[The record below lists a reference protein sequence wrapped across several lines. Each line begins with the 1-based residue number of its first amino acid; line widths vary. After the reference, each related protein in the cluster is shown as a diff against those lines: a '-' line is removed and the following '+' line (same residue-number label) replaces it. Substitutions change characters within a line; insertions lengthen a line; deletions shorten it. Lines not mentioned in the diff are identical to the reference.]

1 MCSCPTSLKLQQQRV
16 PRTLC
21 VIICF
26 ALLYGLTNEALWG
39 KKLPKMFVNAKVSAK
54 DSESNVTIDD
64 VNAKVSAKDSE
75 SNVTIDDVNAK
86 VSAKNSDSNVTID
99 DVVAKRGVTI
109 DDVTITVKT
118 TKRFHEPRVGLLLK
132 TWMKRVLKQV
142 GYYYV

>member
-1 MCSCPTSLKLQQQRV
+1 MCSCPTSSKLQQQRV

-64 VNAKVSAKDSE
+64 VNSKVSANDSE
-75 SNVTIDDVNAK
+75 
-86 VSAKNSDSNVTID
+86 SNVTID